1 MYMYNVHV
9 HVYIH
14 THTVYMYI
22 HMQIH
27 LHVHVQLYVLS
38 FSLTAPQELT
48 YINHLPHDFYDMVR
62 IHVIIDLYIC
72 MYMYMHVYTFN
83 IIDVDYMIMYTVSSQ
98 GGDTVKLKIQLAHLN
113 KQKCRVIFQDR
124 SLELQFQTRLVEF
137 FNLPSHYFLCHRA
150 LLEYKMYCTYT
161 CTCTN

>member
-1 MYMYNVHV
+1 MYIYIYMYM
-9 HVYIH
+9 
-14 THTVYMYI
+14 
-22 HMQIH
+22 
-27 LHVHVQLYVLS
+27 YVLS

-62 IHVIIDLYIC
+62 IHVHVHECIIIDLY
-72 MYMYMHVYTFN
+72 MYMYMHVYTF
-83 IIDVDYMIMYTVSSQ
+83 IVIDVDYMIVYTVSSQ

-137 FNLPSHYFLCHRA
+137 FNLHEHYILCHRA
-150 LLEYKMYCTYT
+150 LLEYKMYCTNVLHVYIL
-161 CTCTN
+161 CMHVRNSFM